1 MPTVIR
7 SNALVPSPGGTI
19 LFEGGP
25 HGANVSFFLVD
36 NEPGAGPALH
46 VHPYPE
52 TWIVRE
58 GRARFTVDG
67 EVIEAG
73 AGDIVVVEAETPHRF
88 KNIGEDRLE
97 IICIHPSNRVIQRD
111 LETERPEV

>member
-1 MPTVIR
+1 
-7 SNALVPSPGGTI
+7 
-19 LFEGGP
+19 
-25 HGANVSFFLVD
+25 
-36 NEPGAGPALH
+36 
-46 VHPYPE
+46 
-52 TWIVRE
+52 
-58 GRARFTVDG
+58 
-67 EVIEAG
+67 VIEAG